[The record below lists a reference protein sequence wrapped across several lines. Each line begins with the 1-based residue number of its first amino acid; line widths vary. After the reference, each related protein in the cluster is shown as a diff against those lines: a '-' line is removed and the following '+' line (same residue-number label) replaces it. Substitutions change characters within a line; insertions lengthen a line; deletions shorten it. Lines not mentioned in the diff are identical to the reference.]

1 MKERRSLTI
10 NIPDPCKQA
19 WSDMA
24 PVEDGRFCQHCQKK
38 VIDFSAMT
46 DKEIITTIHKGEKKL
61 CGRFLPD
68 QLGRTLVTDSP
79 RRHSL
84 LPAAMFASLI
94 AAIIPDNS
102 NAQKRVDTAALAM
115 VQKADHP
122 ARSSK
127 PRVLEGQIV
136 DSLTNEGLSRVSIL
150 IKRPLRGTVSDVDGK
165 FRLILPSD
173 FDGQTFI
180 LRISCTGY
188 NSKELTFHVDQLA
201 APITIALQNSKN
213 DLDEIVVTGYGVARR
228 TTIAGGYITIVQGEV
243 LHRLTWWQR
252 ITQVFRKKHECVK

>member
-46 DKEIITTIHKGEKKL
+46 DKEIITTIHKDEGKL

-115 VQKADHP
+115 VQKVDHP
-122 ARSSK
+122 ARSNK
-127 PRVLEGQIV
+127 PGLLKGHIV
-136 DSLTNEGLSRVSIL
+136 DSLTNEGLSRVTIT
-150 IKRPLRGTVSDVDGK
+150 IKGTSAGTISDADGK
-165 FRLILPSD
+165 FRLILPSG
-173 FDGQTFI
+173 FSEQTFI
-180 LRISCTGY
+180 LRISYLGY
-188 NSKELTFHVDQLA
+188 NLKELPFHVEKIS
-201 APITIALQNSKN
+201 APVTIPLQKSNT
-213 DLDEIVVTGYGVARR
+213 DLDEIVVTSYGTKRVTFVTGAVA
-228 TTIAGGYITIVQGEV
+228 TVKGEV
-243 LHRLTWWQR
+243 IYRLTWWQR
-252 ITQVFRKKHECVK
+252 VTRVFRKKHQCAR

>member
-38 VIDFSAMT
+38 VVDFSAMT
-46 DKEIITTIHKGEKKL
+46 DKEIVTTIHKGEEKL

-94 AAIIPDNS
+94 TAIIPDNS

-115 VQKADHP
+115 VQKVDHP

-127 PRVLEGQIV
+127 PGVLEGQIV

-165 FRLILPSD
+165 FRLTLPSD

-188 NSKELTFHVDQLA
+188 NSKELTFHVDQLT
-201 APITIALQNSKN
+201 APMTIALQNSTN
-213 DLDEIVVTGYGVARR
+213 DLNEIVVTGYGVTYKSHVVGGA
-228 TTIAGGYITIVQGEV
+228 IAGISVQYI
-243 LHRLTWWQR
+243 HRLTWWQR
-252 ITQVFRKKHECVK
+252 VTRVFRKKHQCTR